1 MKFNKSKKE
10 FFLILIFISFKIT
23 NEIQITIKLVKSNFS
38 KRINKKSN
46 SIDKNN
52 ISQDIKYLNNYLFAI
67 DVKFGSNGQLFTML
81 IDTGSEIAWV
91 PGIISDDNNKYYNPG
106 SSTTSRRT
114 SDSLSYSYYSG
125 SVSGHYY
132 NDQINFMI
140 RNNFY
145 FTFGV
150 VTKFNLDRS
159 GFDGIL
165 GFGRKYL
172 TNSKKYS
179 ILETI
184 KTNGGISSTIFSFK
198 YDNKTKNL
206 TFYLGEKHEDFN
218 NNNVASCPLIYSYVY
233 DARLWTCELYSLGIK
248 KGDEII
254 KSISI
259 DYEGLF
265 DTGTNNI
272 VFPLELLKELQS
284 TFISFNCYIYEEGNK
299 DLGSSKAIYCRDG
312 NNLPKLTFG
321 VKSYIFTL
329 GSENFYNRL
338 IVNNEYIYRLRLL
351 FVEDSG
357 DICIIGQS
365 FFYEFHTL
373 FDDANNELKFFSGK
387 EGTIKPHEEGIRIK
401 LWVLLVIIIGG
412 VIVLACII
420 FILVYCLCCRK
431 KQYTPLNKE
440 FLEMSSIQRIEDTV
454 EDTNDTTFNHIM
466 NITSAKNSRFNRSIR
481 GNQDNNY

>member
-1 MKFNKSKKE
+1 MKFNNSKKE
-10 FFLILIFISFKIT
+10 FFLILIFISFKYT
-23 NEIQITIKLVKSNFS
+23 NEIQIPIKLVNSNFS

-67 DVKFGSNGQLFTML
+67 DVKFGSNGQIFTML

-91 PGIISDDNNKYYNPG
+91 PGIILDNNNKYYNPG
-106 SSTTSRRT
+106 SSTTSKKT

-150 VTKFNLDRS
+150 VTKMNLERS

-165 GFGRKYL
+165 GLGRKYL

-206 TFYLGEKHEDFN
+206 TFYLGEKHEDFK
-218 NNNVASCPLIYSYVY
+218 NNNVASCPLIYSYIY

-248 KGDEII
+248 KDNEII

-265 DTGTNNI
+265 DTGTNNM
-272 VFPLELLKELQS
+272 VFPLE
-284 TFISFNCYIYEEGNK
+284 
-299 DLGSSKAIYCRDG
+299 
-312 NNLPKLTFG
+312 
-321 VKSYIFTL
+321 
-329 GSENFYNRL
+329 
-338 IVNNEYIYRLRLL
+338 
-351 FVEDSG
+351 
-357 DICIIGQS
+357 
-365 FFYEFHTL
+365 
-373 FDDANNELKFFSGK
+373 
-387 EGTIKPHEEGIRIK
+387 
-401 LWVLLVIIIGG
+401 
-412 VIVLACII
+412 
-420 FILVYCLCCRK
+420 
-431 KQYTPLNKE
+431 
-440 FLEMSSIQRIEDTV
+440 
-454 EDTNDTTFNHIM
+454 
-466 NITSAKNSRFNRSIR
+466 
-481 GNQDNNY
+481 